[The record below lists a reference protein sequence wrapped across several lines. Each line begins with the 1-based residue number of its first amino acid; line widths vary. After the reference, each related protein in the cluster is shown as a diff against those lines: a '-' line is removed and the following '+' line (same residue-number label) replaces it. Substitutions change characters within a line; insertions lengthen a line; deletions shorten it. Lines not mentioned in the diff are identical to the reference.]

1 MDQSSEQ
8 EVEDWNDILADTLT
22 IFQKSPFGK
31 RTKNFDRVIDLVA
44 KWMGMNTDHCSKAK
58 KTTCLVG
65 EQKTDAVQ
73 QILGEKD
80 MLDKSPEEA
89 DAELEKFRAKM
100 IEDTGGIAAWN
111 ALDKNEQAIHIAS
124 MIKDAVKS
132 IGESLFSDLSE
143 EEQWELEFFIWAG
156 CGCHKDMNS
165 VLGGDTAMR
174 AWWAKTNTPGPIL
187 LANRDNVVTLNNIQT
202 PLENDAAIEHALN
215 VTTRGGVKTA
225 SIAGAIFN
233 HKDDKK
239 GQQDTFR
246 WWFKQSG
253 IPINFPNT
261 SSNRY
266 GSYCAAAAVLL
277 QYRDKFLTFLE
288 FVHDKKDHRVFTNME
303 RNLFNAL
310 QCKPTL
316 TELAT
321 LALYAQAITHPYM
334 CYIHGSNG
342 MTANMLDLGPLHL
355 EVEQHIDKVI
365 ANPDLLVSANSTYV
379 TGAMDG
385 KEWETPNAVAAILK
399 LAPELPHL
407 SDLVVE
413 FFTGARGSW
422 IRFTSEFTPG
432 GLIDEATHL
441 QKELAWMPAT
451 NDLNEGI
458 LGKFRTFMRGKPS
471 TTLHMWNAQAMYQHN
486 GTQKFMDSDFDEDDH
501 KFVMQEARVRDA
513 SHLEPERKEKVIVYA
528 QKKTEKK
535 MEGVRENAKKKADNL
550 IRLDAVTL
558 ILDKDVMGNTK
569 GKKLQ
574 DQLDAF
580 YHAGAPLPMKK
591 QITKADQ
598 KRDAL
603 KVVIDIYNNNNGT
616 WPEAAVAADIGLEI
630 GRIQNDGDLHS
641 DGE

>member
-1 MDQSSEQ
+1 MALISSANIYSTLAFTASGDGTSNKHIAYDAHHVHYKVSSLHCSCLLGIHSSVDQSSEQ

-31 RTKNFDRVIDLVA
+31 RTKNFDHVIDLVA

-89 DAELEKFRAKM
+89 DTELEKFRAKM

-215 VTTRGGVKTA
+215 VTTHGGVKTA

-246 WWFKQSG
+246 WWFKKTG

-261 SSNRY
+261 SSNCY
-266 GSYCAAAAVLL
+266 GSNCAAAA
-277 QYRDKFLTFLE
+277 KFLE
-288 FVHDKKDHRVFTNME
+288 FLQFIHDRKDHQVFTNMKL
-303 RNLFNAL
+303 NLYKAL
-310 QCKPTL
+310 QCKATL

-321 LALYAQAITHPYM
+321 LALYAQAVTHPYM
-334 CYIHGSNG
+334 HQIHGSKYG
-342 MTANMLDLGPLHL
+342 TTNMLDLGPLHL
-355 EVEQHIDKVI
+355 KVEQHIDKI
-365 ANPDLLVSANSTYV
+365 I
-379 TGAMDG
+379 
-385 KEWETPNAVAAILK
+385 E
-399 LAPELPHL
+399 
-407 SDLVVE
+407 
-413 FFTGARGSW
+413 
-422 IRFTSEFTPG
+422 
-432 GLIDEATHL
+432 
-441 QKELAWMPAT
+441 
-451 NDLNEGI
+451 
-458 LGKFRTFMRGKPS
+458 
-471 TTLHMWNAQAMYQHN
+471 
-486 GTQKFMDSDFDEDDH
+486 
-501 KFVMQEARVRDA
+501 
-513 SHLEPERKEKVIVYA
+513 
-528 QKKTEKK
+528 
-535 MEGVRENAKKKADNL
+535 
-550 IRLDAVTL
+550 
-558 ILDKDVMGNTK
+558 
-569 GKKLQ
+569 
-574 DQLDAF
+574 
-580 YHAGAPLPMKK
+580 
-591 QITKADQ
+591 
-598 KRDAL
+598 
-603 KVVIDIYNNNNGT
+603 
-616 WPEAAVAADIGLEI
+616 
-630 GRIQNDGDLHS
+630 
-641 DGE
+641 